1 MQQPNKITLAALFAS
16 ALTVSTSVVMADD
29 DMHSMQEK
37 VDTFGLISVE
47 DAKNIALKAKSG
59 VVDDIELDGIDNGG
73 GWEYEVEVVQEDG
86 TEWDIDIHA
95 KTGEI
100 RKVERD

>member
-1 MQQPNKITLAALFAS
+1 MKTFNKMTLATLLAS
-16 ALTVSTSVVMADD
+16 ALTFSTAAVMADD
-29 DMHSMQEK
+29 DVATMQMKAEQ
-37 VDTFGLISVE
+37 FGLISME
-47 DAKNIALKAKSG
+47 EAKNIALLEKPG
-59 VVDDIELDGIDNGG
+59 VVTDIELDGIDNGN

-95 KTGEI
+95 KTGEL

>member
-1 MQQPNKITLAALFAS
+1 MKHLNKMTLATLFAS
-16 ALTVSTSVVMADD
+16 SMALTTTAAMADD
-29 DMHSMQEK
+29 DMVSMQNKVEK
-37 VDTFGLISVE
+37 FGLISVE
-47 DAKNIALKAKSG
+47 EAKNIALKSKSG
-59 VVDDIELDGIDNGG
+59 MVDGIELDGIDNGG

-95 KTGEI
+95 KTGEV

>member
-1 MQQPNKITLAALFAS
+1 MKNLNKMTLATLLASTLTFSAATALA
-16 ALTVSTSVVMADD
+16 ADD
-29 DMHSMQEK
+29 LATMQKKAEQ
-37 VDTFGLISVE
+37 FGLISVDE
-47 DAKNIALKAKSG
+47 AKNIALQEKPG
-59 VVDDIELDGIDNGG
+59 VVTDIELDAIDNGG

-95 KTGEI
+95 KTGEL

>member
-59 VVDDIELDGIDNGG
+59 IVDDIELDGIDNGG

>member
-1 MQQPNKITLAALFAS
+1 MKQINKVTLATLLAS
-16 ALTVSTSVVMADD
+16 ALAVSTSVVMADD
-29 DMHSMQEK
+29 DMQSMQSKVEK
-37 VDTFGLISVE
+37 FGLISVDE
-47 DAKNIALKAKSG
+47 AKNIALEAKPG
-59 VVDDIELDGIDNGG
+59 MVDDIELDGIDNGG